1 MIQARLM
8 RCRCN
13 PLRYVPNKAANIVGA
28 VLYFVVAIALT
39 VRECGS
45 CCVES
50 TLSLADSHRP
60 PADPSEHFRFR
71 ANYFLCLVI
80 GAYCEAIGLVLRI
93 IFRNQLHSQGVY
105 IAMYLFV
112 VLSPCAFLAGD
123 YILLGRIA
131 GHLDGARYL
140 RPLKPNLISWT
151 FVISDVITFLIQ
163 AAGGGLSI
171 SKTISTAEAGG
182 HIFLAGIAIQMASF
196 LVFSVLWAIFAYRV

>member
-1 MIQARLM
+1 
-8 RCRCN
+8 
-13 PLRYVPNKAANIVGA
+13 
-28 VLYFVVAIALT
+28 
-39 VRECGS
+39 
-45 CCVES
+45 
-50 TLSLADSHRP
+50 
-60 PADPSEHFRFR
+60 
-71 ANYFLCLVI
+71 
-80 GAYCEAIGLVLRI
+80 
-93 IFRNQLHSQGVY
+93 
-105 IAMYLFV
+105 MYLFV

-171 SKTISTAEAGG
+171 SKTISTAQAGG